1 MTIRS
6 LSILLTAFAFTT
18 ILATTTA
25 SAQPIGTFTWQL
37 RPYCNIIT
45 ANVVQTGTVYT
56 LDGWDNQC
64 GPITGAQRAPVVG
77 TAVLNPNGTIGLG
90 LNIVTTPGGAPV
102 HVDATVTLPSA
113 SGTWR
118 DSSGNDGEFIL
129 NGNDPNLLTPRPAG
143 GLVTAV
149 TVGAGLSG
157 GVSGGEVTIAV
168 NFSGSGSSP
177 TVARGDHD
185 HDIGNSNTVIG
196 DLALPA
202 TVTGSSNTA
211 AGWSALA
218 ATTTGYQNTAV
229 GSGALSANTS
239 GHSNTAVG
247 AQALMLNA
255 VGGDRSTA
263 IGSYALRNNTTGYSN
278 TAVGDGAM
286 QYNIDGINNVA
297 IGASALA
304 LKTAGDANTALGDNA
319 LPDLTSGA
327 NNVSIGARS
336 GESLTTGSGNIYI
349 QADAA
354 AAAESNTFRVG
365 QSLARA
371 FVSGIRGV
379 TTGAADAI
387 PVVIDSNGQL
397 GTISSSRRTKDNI
410 ANLGA
415 ASHRIFDL
423 RPVQFTYKQAFEGGA
438 TPVQYG
444 LIAEEVAEVLPELV
458 ARGKDGEIE
467 TVKYHV
473 LPTLLLAEVQRLER
487 ERAAQDAKLEQ
498 QAGELAALRALVL
511 SLQRQMAERE
521 K

>member
-1 MTIRS
+1 MTIRP
-6 LSILLTAFAFTT
+6 LSILLAAFAFTT
-18 ILATTTA
+18 VLTTTTA
-25 SAQPIGTFTWQL
+25 VAQPIGTFTWQL

-45 ANVVQTGTVYT
+45 ANVVQAGTVYT

-64 GPITGAQRAPVVG
+64 GPVTGAQRAPVVG

-118 DSSGNDGEFIL
+118 DSSGNDGQFIL
-129 NGNDPNLLTPRPAG
+129 GGNDPALTTPRPVG

-202 TVTGSSNTA
+202 TVTGSNNTA

-229 GSGALSANTS
+229 GSGALSANTT

-247 AQALMLNA
+247 AQALMLNEA
-255 VGGDRSTA
+255 GGDRSTA

-286 QYNIDGINNVA
+286 QSNGIGRNNA
-297 IGASALA
+297 ALGASALT
-304 LKTAGDANTALGDNA
+304 LITSGVNNTAVGDAA
-319 LPDLTSGA
+319 LPDM
-327 NNVSIGARS
+327 
-336 GESLTTGSGNIYI
+336 TTGDNNIAIGQRAGENLQTGGGNIYI
-349 QADAA
+349 SADAA
-354 AAAESNTFRVG
+354 GPGESGTLRVG
-365 QSLARA
+365 PGLDRA
-371 FVSGIRGV
+371 FIGGIRGV
-379 TTGAADAI
+379 TTGAANAI

-410 ANLGA
+410 ADLGA
-415 ASHRIFDL
+415 ASHRIFEL

-444 LIAEEVAEVLPELV
+444 LIAEEVAAVLPELV
-458 ARGKDGEIE
+458 ARGKGGEIE

-487 ERAAQDAKLEQ
+487 ERSAQDAKLER
-498 QAGELAALRALVL
+498 QAGELAALRELVL
-511 SLQRQMAERE
+511 SLQRQVAVKE